1 MTPDVNTA
9 QPATSPSPAT
19 ANASAASSGAATSAM
34 SSDFET
40 FLKMLTV
47 QMKNQDPL
55 NPIESSDYAVQLATF
70 SGVEQQVQTND
81 LLKSLASQMGVMGM
95 AQISG
100 WVGMEARSNAP
111 VQFDGDPITLAPAP
125 RSSAD
130 QSFLIV
136 KDAAGNVVQTSEVP
150 ATSEYIEWDGMKD
163 DGTQFA
169 AGTYSFSMENF
180 ASDEFVS
187 ATSVDT
193 YGEII
198 EARAEGVATVLV
210 LKGGVEVNADDVS
223 ALRAPK

>member
-19 ANASAASSGAATSAM
+19 TNASAASSGAATSAM